1 MKKTEKDSTIS
12 WTPVESKD
20 NKKAPEEA
28 EEEPLED
35 NSEGEEAETVKEFP
49 EENSEAEEAET
60 VKELPEENSEAE
72 EADTV
77 KELLEENSEA
87 EEADSVKE
95 LPEEN
100 SEAEEADSVEKTE
113 AEVNTEA
120 LTPEEPEDSKATRG
134 IKYFLFKNPLSSLE
148 LF

>member
-12 WTPVESKD
+12 WTPAESKD

-72 EADTV
+72 EAD
-77 KELLEENSEA
+77 
-87 EEADSVKE
+87 
-95 LPEEN
+95 
-100 SEAEEADSVEKTE
+100 SVEKTE